1 MGEAIAPRAWGRH
14 MAVCAAYAIGYTL
27 LRNISV
33 SHWNLPAGLR
43 VACLLLFPYRYWPA
57 LLVGE
62 MIPLG
67 YHAWHCADDFGWRW
81 SVLAAVP
88 PILPLMAVVAWT
100 RRHARLLLGAHQ
112 INMPL
117 LLGVI
122 LAGAVFTAIG
132 DAVVLSAVRMP
143 PADALPQVDAPIVFG
158 YFLGNYLGALAIA
171 PAVLAIFLW
180 QTRQAIA
187 TRDVSLWRSRLV
199 KDMLI
204 GVLTPLLV
212 LMGLVFSSQGDSM
225 QVFRIAMFLPV
236 VWLTSRHGWQGAAL
250 GGTLASVAVTLTSS
264 MVRDPGVIQAQALI
278 AFAIT
283 TLLMLGSRIAHQV
296 HAEQATNMDTLR
308 GFQLAQQGLYLEEL
322 RLRQAA
328 DTLEHIGHTIREN
341 HNRLLDRLR
350 HVLPSNEER
359 TYAKQ
364 VALAQHEMHRLANA
378 LYPRGWRERGVP
390 ATLREGP
397 FAQAIHMA
405 GATYQCELS
414 GRGLSQLAPDVHM
427 ALYRLACE
435 VLVYVLSRG
444 TMQDVRLQLRG
455 GHTRGQRWVVMRLSG
470 LRVPGA
476 AGQADQP
483 RMHEG
488 DVEPWK
494 QAMTLLG
501 ASGLGIS
508 SIRDRTHIYGGD
520 VHLRD
525 IGQGVSVTLL
535 LHDSLRTASIH
546 RSASLRK
553 RSGVSQGTIS

>member
-1 MGEAIAPRAWGRH
+1 M
-14 MAVCAAYAIGYTL
+14 AYAVGYAL
-27 LRNISV
+27 LRDISV

-62 MIPLG
+62 MIPVG
-67 YHAWHCADDFGWRW
+67 YHAWHCMDDFGWRW
-81 SVLAAVP
+81 SALAALP
-88 PILPLMAVVAWT
+88 PILPLMGAVAWA

-112 INMPL
+112 ISMPM

-122 LAGAVFTAIG
+122 LAGAVLTAIG
-132 DAVVLSAVRMP
+132 DALVLMAVEVPAGVPLP
-143 PADALPQVDAPIVFG
+143 PLDVQIIFG

-171 PAVLAIFLW
+171 PTVIAIYLW
-180 QTRQAIA
+180 QTRKPANL
-187 TRDVSLWRSRLV
+187 RDAELWRSRLV
-199 KDMLI
+199 KDTLI
-204 GVLTPLLV
+204 GVVTPLLV

-250 GGTLASVAVTLTSS
+250 GGTLASLAVTMTSS

-283 TLLMLGSRIAHQV
+283 TLLMLGSRIAHQT
-296 HAEQATNMDTLR
+296 HAEHATQMDTLR

-328 DTLEHIGHTIREN
+328 DTLEHIGLTIRDN

-350 HVLPSNEER
+350 HVLPTSEER
-359 TYAKQ
+359 SYAKQ

-397 FAQAIHMA
+397 FAQAIQMA

-435 VLVYVLSRG
+435 VLVHVLSRG
-444 TMQDVRLQLRG
+444 PMQDVQLQLRG
-455 GHTRGQRWVVMRLSG
+455 GHTRGRRWVVMRLVGSRG
-470 LRVPGA
+470 EGKPTA
-476 AGQADQP
+476 AAAETD
-483 RMHEG
+483 E
-488 DVEPWK
+488 EPWK

-525 IGQGVSVTLL
+525 IGARVSVTLL
-535 LHDSLRTASIH
+535 LHDSLRSSAVHH
-546 RSASLRK
+546 RSASR
-553 RSGVSQGTIS
+553 

>member
-1 MGEAIAPRAWGRH
+1 M
-14 MAVCAAYAIGYTL
+14 AYAVSYSL
-27 LRNISV
+27 LRDISV

-43 VACLLLFPYRYWPA
+43 VVCLLLLPYRYWPA

-62 MIPLG
+62 MIPVG
-67 YHAWHCADDFGWRW
+67 YHAWHCMDDFGWRW
-81 SVLAAVP
+81 SALAAMP
-88 PILPLMAVVAWT
+88 PILPLMGAVAWA

-112 INMPL
+112 INMPM

-122 LAGAVFTAIG
+122 LAGAVLTAIG
-132 DAVVLSAVRMP
+132 DALVLMAVEVPAGVPLP
-143 PADALPQVDAPIVFG
+143 PLDVQIIFG

-171 PAVLAIFLW
+171 PTVIAIYLW
-180 QTRQAIA
+180 QTRKPANL
-187 TRDVSLWRSRLV
+187 RDAELWRSRLV
-199 KDMLI
+199 KDTLI
-204 GVLTPLLV
+204 GVVTPLLV

-250 GGTLASVAVTLTSS
+250 GGTLASLAVTMTSS
-264 MVRDPGVIQAQALI
+264 IVRDPGVIQAQALI

-283 TLLMLGSRIAHQV
+283 TLLMLGSRIAHQT
-296 HAEQATNMDTLR
+296 HAEQATQMDTLR

-328 DTLEHIGHTIREN
+328 DTLEHIGLTIRDN

-350 HVLPSNEER
+350 HVLPTSEER
-359 TYAKQ
+359 SYAKQ

-397 FAQAIHMA
+397 FAQAIQMA
-405 GATYQCELS
+405 GASYQCELS

-435 VLVYVLSRG
+435 VLVHVLSRG
-444 TMQDVRLQLRG
+444 PMQDVQLQLRG
-455 GHTRGQRWVVMRLSG
+455 GHTRGRRWVVMRLVGTRGMGYSTPHAE
-470 LRVPGA
+470 L
-476 AGQADQP
+476 
-483 RMHEG
+483 EE
-488 DVEPWK
+488 EPWK

-525 IGQGVSVTLL
+525 IGSNVSVTLL
-535 LHDSLRTASIH
+535 LHDSLRSSAIHH
-546 RSASLRK
+546 RSASR
-553 RSGVSQGTIS
+553 